1 VTPAPRNLLT
11 DIPATLPQELFETL
25 LAGKRGF
32 RVERIV
38 SRGHASPPGHW
49 YDQPQHE
56 WVLLLC
62 GQAELEY
69 DAPAARQALR
79 PGDAV
84 LIPAHRRHRV
94 AATVADSDTVWLA
107 IFYDAD

>member
-1 VTPAPRNLLT
+1 MTAPRNLLT
-11 DIPATLPQELFETL
+11 DIPATLPQEQFETL

-38 SRGHASPPGHW
+38 SRGHASPPGYW

-56 WVLLLC
+56 WVLLLS

-69 DAPAARQALR
+69 DAPAARQTLQ

-94 AATVADSDTVWLA
+94 AATAADSDTVWLA
-107 IFYDAD
+107 IFHDAD